1 MGKHR
6 LLVVVLARNAAAS
19 IEEVIRGIPSALGR
33 EFDGEILVIDDAS
46 ADSTFG
52 TAKQSEAPFP
62 VRVLANGVRQGYG
75 GSQKLGLHYAVENHF
90 DFVAVVPGTGQYP
103 PAFLPAMLRPLLDGA
118 AEAVFGSRRVHAR
131 LLTRVENA
139 LLRSNIEDF
148 HCGYRAFAVEALRS
162 VPFERNSNEFEFD
175 MEIVI
180 QLSIARRI
188 IVEFPIQGGK
198 GDAAGRLRLAWK
210 SLGCAV
216 KARLQ
221 EMSLFFDRRF
231 DCAPAGES
239 PYQLKLGYA
248 SPHTMA
254 LERVPAAAR
263 VLDLGSAGGYMGST
277 LKSRKGCYVSA
288 VDINLPHAPDADEFR
303 LWDLNL
309 GVPEI
314 PPAAFD
320 FVLMLD
326 VVEHLA
332 RPEDFLEEL
341 RRTLAATPAA
351 KLLLSTGNVGCF
363 ITRLMLLIGQFNYG
377 KRGILDATHTRLFT
391 FGSLHRALHQAGFTV
406 LETRGV
412 PPPYPLAMGDNAAS
426 RALLAINQALILL
439 SRGLFSYQIFVT
451 AQAQPTLECLLR
463 ESSEL
468 SRVKAANITA
478 RKTGETPTAN

>member
-1 MGKHR
+1 VAKHR
-6 LLVVVLARNAAAS
+6 LLVVVLARNAATS
-19 IEEVIRGIPSALGR
+19 IEDVIRGIPSALGR

-52 TAKQSEAPFP
+52 SARQSQAPFP

-75 GSQKLGLHYAVENHF
+75 GSQKLGLHYAVENSF
-90 DFVAVVPGTGQYP
+90 DYVAVIPGNGQYP
-103 PAFLPAMLRPLLDGA
+103 PASLPALLRPLLDGSA
-118 AEAVFGSRRVHAR
+118 AAVLGSRRVHAR
-131 LLTRVENA
+131 FLTRVENS
-139 LLRSNIEDF
+139 LLRSHIADF
-148 HCGYRAFAVEALRS
+148 HCGYRAFAVGALRS
-162 VPFERNSNEFEFD
+162 VPFERNSNGFEFD

-180 QLSIARRI
+180 QLSIARQA
-188 IVEFPIQGGK
+188 IVEFPIQGGT
-198 GDAAGRLRLAWK
+198 GNAAGRLRLAWK
-210 SLGCAV
+210 SLGCAA

-254 LERVPAAAR
+254 LERIPAAAR
-263 VLDLGSAGGYMGST
+263 VLDLGSAGGYMGTT
-277 LKSRKGCYVSA
+277 LKSRRGCYVSA
-288 VDINLPHAPDADEFR
+288 VDINPPHAPDADEFR

-309 GVPEI
+309 GVPAI

-320 FVLMLD
+320 FILMLD
-326 VVEHLA
+326 VIEHLA

-341 RRTLAATPAA
+341 RRALAATPTA

-391 FGSLHRALHQAGFTV
+391 FGSLRRALHQAGFTV
-406 LETRGV
+406 LETKGV
-412 PPPYPLAMGDNAAS
+412 PPPYPLAMGDNGAS
-426 RALLAINQALILL
+426 RALLGINHALISLW
-439 SRGLFSYQIFVT
+439 RGLFSYQIFVT

-463 ESSEL
+463 ESSEF
-468 SRVKAANITA
+468 SRMKAESITGPGT
-478 RKTGETPTAN
+478 RESPTAD